1 MANREVLK
9 NKMQSDSR
17 MVSFAGSVLRL
28 EGDTQPAYLISQAGG
43 VTRFF
48 YTFCAQINSSMIL
61 NFPTWVGLLFQ
72 NSKEQTLRQF
82 GIVVI
87 VTSFAP
93 K

>member
-28 EGDTQPAYLISQAGG
+28 EGDNQPAYLISQAGG

-48 YTFCAQINSSMIL
+48 YTFCAQIKL
-61 NFPTWVGLLFQ
+61 VYDLKFPDVGRTPI
-72 NSKEQTLRQF
+72 SK
-82 GIVVI
+82 
-87 VTSFAP
+87 
-93 K
+93 